1 MNLSTHKTPNITMG
15 TTLLEFYEAIEKAST
30 EMLDAARGGNWDE
43 VVKLEGAC
51 AVLIAQLKNAAQS
64 RQLAQA
70 EAKEKSRIM
79 QRILLNDAEIR
90 HLAEPWLEDLD
101 HMLGGRGVTIH

>member
-1 MNLSTHKTPNITMG
+1 MSTK
-15 TTLLEFYEAIEKAST
+15 LLNYYEAIEKASA
-30 EMLDAARGGNWDE
+30 EMLAAARSGNWDE

-64 RQLAQA
+64 RELVKA

-90 HLAEPWLEDLD
+90 HLAEPWLEELD
-101 HMLGGRGVTIH
+101 HMLGGRKATLH